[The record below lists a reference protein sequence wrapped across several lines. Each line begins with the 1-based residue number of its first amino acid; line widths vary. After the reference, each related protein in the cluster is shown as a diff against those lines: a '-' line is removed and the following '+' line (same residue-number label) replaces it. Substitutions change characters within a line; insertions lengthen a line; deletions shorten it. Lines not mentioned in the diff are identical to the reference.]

1 MDRDSF
7 AHRFACVCLCEW
19 IHILSLLQ
27 FAIYRAW
34 FLGMIVSLSGLVWEC
49 NLIVACLFSI
59 VSTASA
65 HTQREKN
72 LSQFAIF
79 FLLLSL
85 TFFIRFDS
93 KAIFCLTLEKNHT
106 RKYQH
111 TYKHREWV
119 RVSEIEDQ
127 VNSAS
132 SMVIVKLYRALVS
145 IYLFIFIASIYSSQA
160 FSKDT
165 LQILQRIESKQI
177 EKYKRSIQIIQQI
190 HFRTDCSSAGVY
202 TFFMWLP
209 HLFVHWCYAIGAFF
223 SVYIHLNV
231 VDKR

>member
-1 MDRDSF
+1 ML
-7 AHRFACVCLCEW
+7 VP
-19 IHILSLLQ
+19 
-27 FAIYRAW
+27 RARTHNEKR
-34 FLGMIVSLSGLVWEC
+34 ISLSSRFFFCFCRLLFLFALILKQFSVWHSRR
-49 NLIVACLFSI
+49 I
-59 VSTASA
+59 
-65 HTQREKN
+65 
-72 LSQFAIF
+72 
-79 FLLLSL
+79 
-85 TFFIRFDS
+85 
-93 KAIFCLTLEKNHT
+93 TLENINIHT
-106 RKYQH
+106 N
-111 TYKHREWV
+111 TESEWEWV
-119 RVSEIEDQ
+119 RWRDQ

-223 SVYIHLNV
+223 SVYIHLKV